1 MFLAFFE
8 EAFLIDTWLSERAY
22 LANGV
27 RVSVG
32 MCLCAKRLQHYG
44 GGILRACAEVCFCR

>member
-44 GGILRACAEVCFCR
+44 GKDLESVRGSMLL